1 MIGESARR
9 LGPTDPAFPDQ
20 KDQRTA
26 SDDTQGLSAQTGPD
40 RYDRPAMTNRPDSEQ
55 PHVVIIGAGFGGLY
69 AAKRL
74 ESSPLSVT
82 LIDRKNHHTF
92 QPLLYQVATAALN
105 PADIASPIRSIL
117 RDQKNVRVV
126 LGEVTSIDRTNR
138 RVDYA
143 GGSIGYDYL
152 IVASGATHSYFGHDE
167 WARLSPGLKTLEDAV
182 EIRRRILLAFEAAEQ
197 ETDVWKRAELLTF
210 VIVGAGPTGVELA
223 GSLSEIARHT
233 IIRDFRTIERTD
245 TRVILVEATK
255 HVLPQYEEKL
265 SASAKRQL
273 EKIGVEVMTG
283 TPVNDIREDRVVL
296 EGGGVIR
303 TRTVLWAAG
312 VRASPLARSL
322 DTELDK
328 AGRVAVTET
337 LNVPGD
343 PRVFVVGDLARFDHD
358 GEIVPGVAPAAI
370 QQGRHAAANIER
382 ASRGED
388 LKKFTY
394 RDKGMLATIGRA
406 AAVARIGKFS
416 FDGFPAW
423 IVWLAVHIATLIGF
437 RNRVLVLIGWAWAYI
452 SWTRGS
458 RLITD
463 VVPSAELVEESPG
476 EQIEK
481 GGDDE

>member
-1 MIGESARR
+1 MTDRR
-9 LGPTDPAFPDQ
+9 ERAKAD
-20 KDQRTA
+20 
-26 SDDTQGLSAQTGPD
+26 
-40 RYDRPAMTNRPDSEQ
+40 
-55 PHVVIIGAGFGGLY
+55 VVIVGAGFGGLY
-69 AAKRL
+69 AARQL
-74 ESSPLSVT
+74 EDSGLSVT

-126 LGEVTSIDRTNR
+126 LGDVTSIDRTNR
-138 RVDYA
+138 RVVYA
-143 GGSIGYDYL
+143 GGSVDYDYL
-152 IVASGATHSYFGHDE
+152 IVATGATHSYFGHDE
-167 WARLSPGLKTLEDAV
+167 WARISPGLKTVEDAV

-197 ETDVWKRAELLTF
+197 ETDEWKRSEFLTF

-233 IIRDFRTIERTD
+233 IIRDFRTIERAD
-245 TRVILVEATK
+245 TRVILVEATP
-255 HVLPQYEEKL
+255 HVLPQYDEKL

-283 TPVNDIREDRVVL
+283 IPVNDIREDRVVL
-296 EGGGVIR
+296 EGGGVIH

-312 VRASPLARSL
+312 VRASSLARSL

-328 AGRVAVTET
+328 AGRVVVTET
-337 LNVPGD
+337 LNIPGD
-343 PRVFVVGDLARFDHD
+343 PRVFVVGDLARVEHD
-358 GEIVPGVAPAAI
+358 GETVPGVAPAAI
-370 QQGRHAAANIER
+370 QEGRHAAANIER
-382 ASRGED
+382 ASRGEQPE
-388 LKKFTY
+388 KFTY

-406 AAVARIGKFS
+406 AAVAKIGKFS

-437 RNRVLVLIGWAWAYI
+437 RNRILVLIGWAWAYI

-463 VVPSAELVEESPG
+463 VVRSAELVAEPPE

-481 GGDDE
+481 GSEEE